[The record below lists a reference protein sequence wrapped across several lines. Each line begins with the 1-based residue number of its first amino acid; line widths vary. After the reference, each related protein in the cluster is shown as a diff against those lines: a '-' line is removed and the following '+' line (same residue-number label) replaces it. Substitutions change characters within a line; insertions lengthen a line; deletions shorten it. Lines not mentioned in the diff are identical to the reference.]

1 MKTSLK
7 TSILA
12 VAALTLGACSTG
24 DGNYTD
30 APPYE
35 LERTAVH
42 DSMVA
47 AAPVATPAPAPAP
60 APTCAPCADC
70 SSWEA
75 RALQAE
81 KDLAMCRES
90 TNRVRDAYRDELK
103 K

>member
-7 TSILA
+7 TSLLA
-12 VAALTLGACSTG
+12 IAVLTLGACSSG
-24 DGNYTD
+24 LGNYTD

-35 LERTAVH
+35 LERTAEH
-42 DSMVA
+42 EQMEKPA
-47 AAPVATPAPAPAP
+47 PAPVATPAPAP